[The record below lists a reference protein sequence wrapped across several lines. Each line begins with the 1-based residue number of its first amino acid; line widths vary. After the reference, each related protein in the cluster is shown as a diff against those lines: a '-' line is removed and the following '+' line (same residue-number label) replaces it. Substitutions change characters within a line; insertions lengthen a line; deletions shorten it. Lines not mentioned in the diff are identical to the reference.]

1 MFNDDYYHNGPL
13 DLDFDPTNEFMPI
26 DNEFDNM
33 NVFEFINGNTT
44 NNCVST
50 VTTSSPAEATKTEL
64 IRDVNAIK
72 AQLMT
77 AEQSNNYS
85 LPSPDNT
92 SGYNSTSSPQNYDS
106 RRFSDIGS
114 DTDRSPGIPTF
125 YQQTT
130 VYHQENII
138 YYESNEHELLDTCFP
153 SNDYGQPL
161 PANSLK
167 SQGCIPYA
175 TRASNVGNVTSASLV
190 NSIKHDKKVNAQS
203 ERNHSM
209 NVSSPNHLSIDTN
222 NNDNKVKKNNVRKRK
237 ATGTVV
243 NIQQKKERRKETNR
257 NASRKY
263 REKQENK
270 KRNQE
275 QLKVDCEQELRR
287 HEMTNTV
294 LKAKV
299 ELLTGQLIKSIRSKI
314 IK

>member
-1 MFNDDYYHNGPL
+1 MFNDDYYHTAPL
-13 DLDFDPTNEFMPI
+13 ELDFDPTNEFMPI
-26 DNEFDNM
+26 DNEFDDM

-50 VTTSSPAEATKTEL
+50 VTTSSPDKAKRTEL

-106 RRFSDIGS
+106 RRSSDIGS
-114 DTDRSPGIPTF
+114 DTDRSPGIPTYYQHTTT
-125 YQQTT
+125 YQQET
-130 VYHQENII
+130 II
-138 YYESNEHELLDTCFP
+138 YYETNEHELLDTCFP
-153 SNDYGQPL
+153 SDYGQPL
-161 PANSLK
+161 PANSLN

-175 TRASNVGNVTSASLV
+175 TRASNVGNVTSSSLV
-190 NSIKHDKKVNAQS
+190 ESNAIKNDRKSQS
-203 ERNHSM
+203 ETNHSM
-209 NVSSPNHLSIDTN
+209 NVSSPNQSIDTN
-222 NNDNKVKKNNVRKRK
+222 NNDNKVKKNVRKRK
-237 ATGTVV
+237 ATGTAGV
-243 NIQQKKERRKETNR
+243 NVQQKKERRKETNR

-275 QLKVDCEQELRR
+275 QLKVDCEREFRQ

-294 LKAKV
+294 LKANV
-299 ELLTGQLIKSIRSKI
+299 ELLTGQLIKAIRSKM